1 MNRNQGRAFVVI
13 LALLAVATLAVWL
26 FWPRNGEA
34 SDTGDRGG
42 EVAVDRRDGGS
53 REDGG
58 ETDVSHS
65 DGEGDH
71 DNGGEPDGQQDDND
85 NANGDDERASRPA
98 VSEAEARRAYRRG
111 RELLDDDELL
121 PARAELSKAVL
132 SGGLK
137 GSEERDAVKRAGELA
152 ERTILS
158 REVLPDDP
166 YVSYYT
172 VQSGDTLADR
182 RNREGIV
189 NKLDLWVPSE
199 AILRVNKMRDARS
212 LRAGQDLKVVSGPFH
227 AIITK
232 SGFTCDVYLRRRGRD
247 PVFIKRLRV
256 GLGKNGSTPS
266 GLWQVGSKLPFATW
280 YPPPNAP
287 DRGPIRPGDPD
298 YPLGE
303 KGLWIG
309 IEGLDENTE
318 GRFGY
323 GIHGTDEPESIGR
336 EESLGCIR
344 LADDDIE
351 FLFDL
356 LREGH
361 STVEVRP

>member
-132 SGGLK
+132 SG
-137 GSEERDAVKRAGELA
+137 
-152 ERTILS
+152 
-158 REVLPDDP
+158 
-166 YVSYYT
+166 
-172 VQSGDTLADR
+172 
-182 RNREGIV
+182 
-189 NKLDLWVPSE
+189 
-199 AILRVNKMRDARS
+199 
-212 LRAGQDLKVVSGPFH
+212 
-227 AIITK
+227 
-232 SGFTCDVYLRRRGRD
+232 
-247 PVFIKRLRV
+247 
-256 GLGKNGSTPS
+256 
-266 GLWQVGSKLPFATW
+266 
-280 YPPPNAP
+280 
-287 DRGPIRPGDPD
+287 
-298 YPLGE
+298 
-303 KGLWIG
+303 
-309 IEGLDENTE
+309 
-318 GRFGY
+318 
-323 GIHGTDEPESIGR
+323 
-336 EESLGCIR
+336 
-344 LADDDIE
+344 
-351 FLFDL
+351 
-356 LREGH
+356 
-361 STVEVRP
+361 